1 MTHLSLLRPCLAL
14 AFVSFGAGCDMP
26 TSDDGNPPADG
37 GSTGAPSDD
46 DGSDATA
53 GTDSGDSVDGSGD
66 SGDESGDGSTGGPP
80 DDGMLTCTAGRVVLG
95 NPIGD
100 PALPPADGGA
110 AIDMSA
116 GGPSLQARRLVPSP
130 LDASK
135 IAIATGPEIWMLDEA
150 AGTVHHVLGDS
161 DAGEFAA
168 GPCASARVGSV
179 SDMAFRSDGTLY
191 LGDHSGN
198 AVVEVTDPFGAA
210 CEMHYYAGNQT
221 AISTSPLPHE
231 PGFDDGPAAM
241 ATFQGPDFLAVDA
254 NDDLWVVDIG
264 NSAVRKIDT
273 AHQVTTVAE
282 LPSDYQSLGLAA
294 SGVVMADNGM
304 LYLSVKGSVE
314 SSQNG
319 TILEVDPASGTTRE
333 VATGRDDPWLVGSSG
348 PTIAGIDQV
357 GANLLAT
364 YVNGRIFTI
373 TMDDGEVTHVA
384 GDGDKPWAL
393 ADFAPGYDPFAEQA
407 AMDLELDNHSASISG
422 AGAFLTWA
430 DGRLL
435 HTGIAV
441 GYVVT
446 EIDCQ

>member
-1 MTHLSLLRPCLAL
+1 
-14 AFVSFGAGCDMP
+14 
-26 TSDDGNPPADG
+26 
-37 GSTGAPSDD
+37 
-46 DGSDATA
+46 
-53 GTDSGDSVDGSGD
+53 
-66 SGDESGDGSTGGPP
+66 
-80 DDGMLTCTAGRVVLG
+80 
-95 NPIGD
+95 
-100 PALPPADGGA
+100 
-110 AIDMSA
+110 
-116 GGPSLQARRLVPSP
+116 
-130 LDASK
+130 
-135 IAIATGPEIWMLDEA
+135 
-150 AGTVHHVLGDS
+150 
-161 DAGEFAA
+161 
-168 GPCASARVGSV
+168 
-179 SDMAFRSDGTLY
+179 
-191 LGDHSGN
+191 
-198 AVVEVTDPFGAA
+198 
-210 CEMHYYAGNQT
+210 
-221 AISTSPLPHE
+221 
-231 PGFDDGPAAM
+231 M